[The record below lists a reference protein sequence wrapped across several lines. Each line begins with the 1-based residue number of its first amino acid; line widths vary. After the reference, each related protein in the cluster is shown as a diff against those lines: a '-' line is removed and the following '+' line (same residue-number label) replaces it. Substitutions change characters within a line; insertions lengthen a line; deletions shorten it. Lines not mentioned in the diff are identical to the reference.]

1 MRNIERDRRRLRQAL
16 TAYNRSGKR
25 FRQAMKELGLD
36 ITVTGG
42 DHFKVTSAASKGI
55 VYLANTPSDRRA
67 AMNEESR
74 IKRMLK

>member
-1 MRNIERDRRRLRQAL
+1 MSDIENKRRRLRQAL
-16 TAYNRSGKR
+16 KVCNRSKKR
-25 FRQAMKELGLD
+25 FKQIMKELGLEVS
-36 ITVTGG
+36 VTGG

-74 IKRMLK
+74 IRKMLE

>member
-1 MRNIERDRRRLRQAL
+1 MDDINKKRRRLRQAL
-16 TAYNRSGKR
+16 TVQNRSGKK
-25 FRQAMKELGLD
+25 FRQIMKELGLE
-36 ITVTGG
+36 ISITGG

-74 IKRMLK
+74 IKRMLE